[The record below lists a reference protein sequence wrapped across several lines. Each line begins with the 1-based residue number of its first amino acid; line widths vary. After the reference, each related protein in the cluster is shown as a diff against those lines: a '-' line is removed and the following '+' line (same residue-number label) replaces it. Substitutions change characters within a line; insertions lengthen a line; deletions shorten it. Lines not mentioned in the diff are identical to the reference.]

1 MMDAW
6 SAKRTFMEFDGA
18 EHICNVFKKTHF
30 ISDTEMEILWD
41 NYLEFMVVKTLSLDR
56 GSHTGML
63 FSTTPRMD
71 ELWHCHILETSL
83 YDDFMVLVKRV
94 NPMLDKIH
102 HSAGLALSSD
112 ADKTHRRYATAIAYR

>member
-6 SAKRTFMEFDGA
+6 SAKRTFMEFQGG

-30 ISDTEMEILWD
+30 MSNIEMEILWD
-41 NYLEFMVVKTLSLDR
+41 NYLEFMVVKTLSLDS

-83 YDDFMVLVKRV
+83 YDDFMVLVKKV

-102 HSAGLALSSD
+102 HSSGLALSSE
-112 ADKTHRRYATAIAYR
+112 ADKIHRRNATAIAYR